1 MKKDA
6 VVASA
11 SAVVTEPCT
20 FVAVGE
26 AVAAGLG
33 IVIAIVVADRPGIV
47 VAVGPFAAVGTAQM

>member
-1 MKKDA
+1 LKKDA

-26 AVAAGLG
+26 AVAAELG
-33 IVIAIVVADRPGIV
+33 TVVAVVVADRPGIV
-47 VAVGPFAAVGTAQM
+47 VAVGPFAAVAIAQM